1 MKNKN
6 LFFKIYIAFV
16 VIFAV
21 SIIVLSFLGNKE
33 RIGYLSEFK
42 INITETLEL
51 NNLNIEEINQLFT
64 VNNNLDEAA
73 ITNYVLTNNSIMNYS
88 YNFRIKYYDKV
99 FRNSD
104 IYGVYLDTNKV
115 IEDNNFIKNIS
126 IGGGSPFG
134 NLTSNKIIDFEN
146 IDNINYIL
154 KLKNN
159 LIFIFIVLLIILFIY
174 IKNTIYKLLSRI
186 NITLIKNKKTIS
198 EISTIIIAI
207 VIISIV
213 LLSFFGK
220 KDRIGY
226 LSEFKINVNK
236 TLETNGLNIEETKQL
251 FTINDKLDKIA
262 INNYIFTNT
271 SITNYSYDFRIE
283 YYNKIFKD
291 NIIYSVYPNLD
302 NLPDYIIS
310 STMNDRFGTPF
321 GSLISI
327 KELKYNDKIDIKYYL
342 MINFDVFYYMAIIFI
357 VFLLSVGFYLLKEY
371 WKYKKTL
378 DERDYLF
385 VKKIELIGILLFCF
399 QYWLFYP
406 GNFNFADLYGSIFNA
421 LFNVSN
427 NANPFIVD
435 FSIKFLDKLGF
446 TMMPLFFINMFLWY
460 CGLSIIIIGLYLKF
474 KNKYIIL
481 LFFISY
487 LYIIFFNNANYLKDF
502 VATLY
507 LFFSCS
513 ITLFI
518 ILVYINNKITKLLLK
533 CLSLLFLI
541 LAMLHRHNFIVTVY
555 PILIWFTYDY
565 LKTKNIKTIK
575 KYLFYFSSI
584 MFINA
589 FILISIYFIFP
600 KIFIK
605 YIDNTSSYHIYLLQ
619 IAGCIVPENDN
630 SLIPDYLYYNNKGF
644 SDFANIYNQ
653 NNTFADPLR
662 DVVKYSKEIKIIW
675 VKSILKYPLNYIKHS
690 INFTKEL
697 CIQKYNAF
705 NSKYIQEYPYGYK
718 IERFFNRVEISN
730 TGDEFYNT
738 KWYKENS
745 GIKFT
750 KLRENIY
757 NFLLKILPNLN
768 IFVFVVI
775 TILLFILSFLLIL
788 FKKNLINDILVFHFS
803 ISFSGISTI
812 IITSLFLPAAVV
824 NQSYRYIYPI
834 VDISVLSLILFI
846 TFIYDI
852 GGLKKFIKELKSKD
866 K

>member
-1 MKNKN
+1 

-21 SIIVLSFLGNKE
+21 SIIVLSFLGKKE
-33 RIGYLSEFK
+33 RVGYLSDFK
-42 INITETLEL
+42 LNIDKTLEINGL
-51 NNLNIEEINQLFT
+51 DINEIKQLFT
-64 VNNNLDEAA
+64 IDEKLDEVS
-73 ITNYVLTNNSIMNYS
+73 ITNYIITNTTITNYN
-88 YNFRIKYYDKV
+88 YYFRIKYYDKV

-134 NLTSNKIIDFEN
+134 NLISNKIIDFEN

-291 NIIYSVYPNLD
+291 NIIYSVYPNLN

-406 GNFNFADLYGSIFNA
+406 GYIKVYDSWVIIYEALFNLSRNAHPVILDLTIRFIDKMGITTLSLFIINLILLYGSIF
-421 LFNVSN
+421 
-427 NANPFIVD
+427 III
-435 FSIKFLDKLGF
+435 FSIYIK
-446 TMMPLFFINMFLWY
+446 Y
-460 CGLSIIIIGLYLKF
+460 
-474 KNKYIIL
+474 KNKLVIL
-481 LFFISY
+481 LYSICFIPQIYFQSVIY
-487 LYIIFFNNANYLKDF
+487 NKDF
-502 VATLY
+502 VAILY

-513 ITLFI
+513 IILSI
-518 ILVYINNKITKLLLK
+518 ILLHINNKFIKRLLK
-533 CLSLLFLI
+533 FLSILTLI
-541 LAMLHRHNFIVTVY
+541 IAMLHRHNFIITVY

-565 LKTKNIKTIK
+565 LKTKDIKSIK
-575 KYLFYFSSI
+575 EYLFYFSSI

-589 FILISIYFIFP
+589 IILMAIYFIFP
-600 KIFIK
+600 RIFIK
-605 YIDNTSSYHIYLLQ
+605 NPPANNTYTNIMNMQ
-619 IAGCIVPENDN
+619 IAACIIPANDSSFIN
-630 SLIPDYLYYNNKGF
+630 KKYYINNYDYQDLVKEYNKNIVYGDLYAKYFSIP
-644 SDFANIYNQ
+644 
-653 NNTFADPLR
+653 
-662 DVVKYSKEIKIIW
+662 VKELKKTWIKA
-675 VKSILKYPLNYIKHS
+675 ILKYPLNYLKFI
-690 INFTKEL
+690 INYAKTMVTL
-697 CIQKYNAF
+697 
-705 NSKYIQEYPYGYK
+705 KYINVFIRYDSSYIEEYPLK
-718 IERFFNRVEISN
+718 LRNALDEIK
-730 TGDEFYNT
+730 ET
-738 KWYKENS
+738 KFVKENR
-745 GIKFT
+745 G
-750 KLRENIY
+750 LE
-757 NFLLKILPNLN
+757 
-768 IFVFVVI
+768 V
-775 TILLFILSFLLIL
+775 TILKQQIYTFLVSLLLGININVFFYIILSSIIFFISLFIIIFR
-788 FKKNLINDILVFHFS
+788 KNLIINTFIFFFATSLSVILT
-803 ISFSGISTI
+803 TI
-812 IITSLFLPAAVV
+812 IVILFSPVA
-824 NQSYRYIYPI
+824 NIFNYRYIYPVI
-834 VDISVLSLILFI
+834 PISILSLIGFI
-846 TFIYDI
+846 VFIYDI
-852 GGLKKFIKELKSKD
+852 GGIKKFIKELKSKD